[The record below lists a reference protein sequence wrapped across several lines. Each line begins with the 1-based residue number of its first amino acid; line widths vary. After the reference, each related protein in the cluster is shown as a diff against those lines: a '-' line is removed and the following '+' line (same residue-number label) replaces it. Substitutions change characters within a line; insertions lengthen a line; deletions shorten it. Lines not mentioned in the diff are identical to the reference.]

1 MDIQQKTKHWQNI
14 FEQQQSSGLSIIG
27 FCRENKINVSTFYGW
42 RKRLASQTTQ
52 TQPQQI
58 IPFIINE
65 PSFVQSSM
73 IKLTTP
79 RGYQLDFDAM
89 LAHQVLAQLL
99 KLL

>member
-27 FCRENKINVSTFYGW
+27 FCRENKVNVSTFYGW

-52 TQPQQI
+52 TQQV
-58 IPFIINE
+58 IPFVINE

-79 RGYQLDFDAM
+79 KGYQVDFDAT
-89 LAHQVLAQLL
+89 LAHHVLAQLL